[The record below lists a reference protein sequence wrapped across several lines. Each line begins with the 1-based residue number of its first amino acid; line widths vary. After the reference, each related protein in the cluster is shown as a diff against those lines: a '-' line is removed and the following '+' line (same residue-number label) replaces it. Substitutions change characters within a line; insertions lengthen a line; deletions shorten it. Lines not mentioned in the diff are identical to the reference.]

1 MAVVNY
7 IVTYDVRDD
16 RRRARIS
23 ALLAKNG
30 VRIQRSVFQ
39 CVLDSNEMSDIV
51 TTCGEI
57 LDLDVEVLQ
66 VFTMCEGCREHQ
78 ISLGQANLA
87 LDEYFWVV

>member
-1 MAVVNY
+1 MNF

-39 CVLDSNEMSDIV
+39 CVLELGEMTEIV
-51 TTCGEI
+51 FTCEGI
-57 LDLDVEVLQ
+57 LDLDVDVLQ

-78 ISLGQANLA
+78 VSLGQANLA

>member
-1 MAVVNY
+1 MNY

-39 CVLDSNEMSDIV
+39 CVLESGEMAEIV
-51 TTCGEI
+51 SYCGGI
-57 LDLDVEVLQ
+57 LDLDVDVLQ
-66 VFTMCEGCREHQ
+66 VFTMCESCREHQ
-78 ISLGQANLA
+78 VSLGQANLA

>member
-1 MAVVNY
+1 MNF

-39 CVLDSNEMSDIV
+39 CVLESGEMAEIV
-51 TTCGEI
+51 FTCEGI
-57 LDLDVEVLQ
+57 LDLDVDVLQ
-66 VFTMCEGCREHQ
+66 VFTICEGCREHQ
-78 ISLGQANLA
+78 VSLGQANLA

>member
-1 MAVVNY
+1 MNF

-39 CVLDSNEMSDIV
+39 CVLESGEMTEIV
-51 TTCGEI
+51 FTCEGI
-57 LDLDVEVLQ
+57 LDLDVDVLQ

-78 ISLGQANLA
+78 VSLGQANLA
-87 LDEYFWVV
+87 LEEYFWVV